1 WHIPETHYLETWSD
15 ACGHDG
21 LPSIIQPLIAPLYN
35 GRWAHEV
42 IGALIGG
49 LDQTPYQTVREHWA
63 AATPDFSDATW
74 RKWLHDGFIPAAPPP
89 SPTPIPPRLLHRRPP
104 TANRRR
110 VRASSSSCVT
120 IRLFTTAVSRTTA

>member
-35 GRWAHEV
+35 GRSAHEV

-74 RKWLHDGFIPAAPPP
+74 RKWLHDGFIPAAPP
-89 SPTPIPPRLLHRRPP
+89 TYTNLTATAPPPA
-104 TANRRR
+104 ANRQPP
-110 VRASSSSCVT
+110 AGEG
-120 IRLFTTAVSRTTA
+120 IE